1 MIESLPSTS
10 TKETSGGWTVRSL
23 SLSLLLL
30 FAVLPAML
38 VGWLLYTSNVQT
50 VDKLSQKIISD
61 VIKRVQADAEVQL
74 QTAGLVLNGLTPPAP
89 SDAQTKTARR
99 LLTQREEFEKLAVSL
114 TRLAADVPYLYLGTN
129 KGEFHGVEQIS
140 RGGTGLMRIGIRR
153 QGDEGR
159 QFYSAITPGDR
170 SRKLDT
176 EANNYEPRTRPWY
189 MLAVAKRERV
199 FTPVYLSASKKQL
212 LITVA
217 QPVFD
222 EDASVLGVF
231 AADLYLKQ
239 LSEAMQI
246 INISSRGVAMIV
258 DDTGHMVATSTG
270 DPLFIEQAG
279 KLERQQPSSSANPIQ
294 REVFAQIKPLIGKF
308 KPDSVQRERFDGVV
322 QTQAGDTLV
331 SMRPFAEHL
340 GLPLTLIVAAPE
352 LDFSSDAQSGLQR
365 ALMLMAIVVAVG
377 ALLAGL
383 LAWRMSQRIK
393 TLMQAALEMGRG
405 QVPALQSQVRIVEVR
420 ELARALHDSAQ
431 EIQTNRASI
440 ESQKAALLD
449 ANEHLEERVAL
460 RTQELEESREEALQ
474 AAKAKAAF
482 LATMS
487 HEIRTPLNGV
497 VGMTTLM
504 ADTPLNDEQQ
514 DYLHTMR
521 VSSDQLLSVI
531 NDILDYSKIESGKL
545 EMESEP
551 LSLQSTIEEAC
562 DIYAP
567 RAREK
572 GLELLVDVGDEVPA
586 WVRGDVTRLR
596 QILLNFLG
604 NAIKFTDHGQIIVT
618 AHLKQDFDAK
628 RVIDGVPAV
637 GALVEFR
644 VKDSGIGIPKERQS
658 ALFQSFTQVDASTTR
673 KYGGTGLGLAIC
685 KRLAQLM
692 QGEVGL
698 DSDVGHGS
706 TFWFTARMNYSD
718 APDASE
724 TSVLELASLEGKLAL
739 IVDDM
744 PVNLQILSKQL
755 KRWKMNV
762 VSFSRA
768 PQALEWLAVR
778 DADVILSDMH
788 MPEMD
793 GVMFAGALHQIK
805 PRMPMVLLTSGT
817 LPTDAE
823 GRHFQAKLLKPY
835 RQAQLFNILARIIY
849 AQTGGIVASTSPKVA
864 APSIAHKGQTILVAD
879 DNLVNLKVAVSM
891 LTKLGYES
899 VTVKDGQQAV
909 SSVAASLQAGGK
921 PFAAVLMDANMPV
934 MDGYASAQAIIAAHG
949 SAAPAIIA
957 LTASVLEEDR
967 QRSLEAG
974 MIGFLPK
981 PLRLDELSQSLEQH
995 ARATVVEAYNAM
1007 YSIAL
1012 SVDSMSASE
1021 LKHAQDAVSEPA
1033 QEAVLMDWSR
1043 LDQFKEFD
1051 DEQRSMTREVIGLF
1065 IQDAPGR
1072 RDDILA
1078 SLGTTDA
1085 ALLSL
1090 RAHALKGAASNVGAV
1105 ALSEICSVLEQ
1116 ACKTSGWPVDAAQ
1129 QINRINTLT
1138 DQTLAAL
1145 KDWKLS

>member
-1 MIESLPSTS
+1 MNDVTKPQRWSWSARKLST
-10 TKETSGGWTVRSL
+10 G
-23 SLSLLLL
+23 LLLL
-30 FAVLPAML
+30 FAALPALL
-38 VGWLLYTSNVQT
+38 VGGLLYKSNVQT
-50 VDKLSQKIISD
+50 VDKLSQKVIND
-61 VIKRVQADAEVQL
+61 VMQRVQADAEVQL
-74 QTAGLVLNGLTPPAP
+74 QTAGLILNGLIPPAP
-89 SDAQTKTARR
+89 SDAQTKAARR
-99 LLTQREEFEKLAVSL
+99 LIQQPEEFERLAASL
-114 TRLAADVPYLYLGTN
+114 TRMAADVPYLYFGN
-129 KGEFHGVEQIS
+129 NQGGFHGVEQLT

-159 QFYSAITPGDR
+159 QFYSAAMPGDR
-170 SRKLDT
+170 SQKLDT
-176 EANNYEPRTRPWY
+176 EARNYEPRTRPWY
-189 MLAVAKRERV
+189 AQAVAQRDRV

-217 QPVFD
+217 QPVFE
-222 EDASVLGVF
+222 EDGGILGVF

-239 LSEAMQI
+239 LSEALQI
-246 INISSRGVAMIV
+246 INISARGVAFIV
-258 DDTGHMVATSTG
+258 DDSGHMVATSAG
-270 DPLFIEQAG
+270 DPLFREEGG
-279 KLERQQPSSSANPIQ
+279 KLTRLQPSSSNSAIA
-294 REVFAQIKPLIGKF
+294 REAFAQMQPLIGKF
-308 KPDSVQRERFDGVV
+308 KPDSVQRERFNG
-322 QTQAGDTLV
+322 QIKTSLGDTLV

-352 LDFSSDAQSGLQR
+352 LDFSAEAEQGLQQAV
-365 ALMLMAIVVAVG
+365 ALMAGVVAIAA
-377 ALLAGL
+377 ALAAL

-393 TLMQAALEMGRG
+393 TLMQAALSMGRG
-405 QVPALQSQVRIVEVR
+405 QVPPLQSQARITEVR
-420 ELARALHDSAQ
+420 ELAHTLHNSAQ
-431 EIQTNRASI
+431 EIQSSRIAI
-440 ESQKAALLD
+440 ESQKQALLE
-449 ANEHLEERVAL
+449 ANEYLEERVAL
-460 RTQELEESREEALQ
+460 RTQELEASREEALQ

-504 ADTPLNDEQQ
+504 ADTPLNEEQQ

-618 AHLKQDFDAK
+618 AHLKEDFDAK
-628 RVIDGVPAV
+628 RVINDVPAA

-644 VKDSGIGIPKERQS
+644 VKDSGIGIPKDRQG

-685 KRLAQLM
+685 KRLAELM
-692 QGEVGL
+692 GGAVGL
-698 DSDVGHGS
+698 DSEVGQGS
-706 TFWFTARMNYSD
+706 TFWFTARMQFSD
-718 APDASE
+718 TPDRSE
-724 TSVLELASLEGKLAL
+724 SSIMELASLEGKLAV

-744 PVNLQILSKQL
+744 PVNVQILEKQL
-755 KRWKMNV
+755 KRWRMNTV
-762 VSFSRA
+762 AFDNA
-768 PQALEWLAVR
+768 PDALKWLSTR
-778 DADVILSDMH
+778 EADVVLTDMH
-788 MPEMD
+788 MPVMD
-793 GVMFAGALHQIK
+793 GVMFAQELHKIK
-805 PRMPMVLLTSGT
+805 PQAPVVLLTSGT
-817 LPTDAE
+817 LPTE
-823 GRHFQAKLLKPY
+823 GEASQFAGRLLKPY
-835 RQAQLFNILARIIY
+835 RQSQLFNILARCLY
-849 AQTGGIVASTSPKVA
+849 AQNMPAAIVAPKQVVA
-864 APSIAHKGQTILVAD
+864 KNQTILVAD
-879 DNLVNLKVAVSM
+879 DNLVNIKVAVSM
-891 LTKLGYES
+891 LTKLGYAS
-899 VTVKDGQQAV
+899 VSVMDGQQAT

-934 MDGYASAQAIIAAHG
+934 MDGYAAAQAIIAAHG
-949 SAAPAIIA
+949 KAAPPIIA

-967 QRSLEAG
+967 QRCLEAG

-981 PLRLDELSQSLEQH
+981 PLRIDELSQGLQQYARSAPEQAAAEEDAH
-995 ARATVVEAYNAM
+995 LLIASAAHSAQANGINDSKNQVAAADEASAT
-1007 YSIAL
+1007 L
-1012 SVDSMSASE
+1012 
-1021 LKHAQDAVSEPA
+1021 
-1033 QEAVLMDWSR
+1033 LMDWSR
-1043 LDQFKEFD
+1043 LEQFKEFD
-1051 DEQRSMTREVIGLF
+1051 DDERSMTREVIGLF
-1065 IQDAPGR
+1065 IQDAPVR
-1072 RDDILA
+1072 RNDILA

-1090 RAHALKGAASNVGAV
+1090 RAHALKGAASNVGAA
-1105 ALSEICSVLEQ
+1105 ALSDACSVLEHS
-1116 ACKTSGWPVDAAQ
+1116 CKTSGWPQDAAQ

>member
-1 MIESLPSTS
+1 MTQSISSAPHQNN
-10 TKETSGGWTVRSL
+10 KGAWTVRSV
-23 SLSLLLL
+23 SLNLLLL
-30 FAVLPAML
+30 FAIVPAML
-38 VGWLLYTSNVQT
+38 VGWLLYNSNVQT
-50 VDKLSQKIISD
+50 VDKLSQKIIDD
-61 VIKRVQADAEVQL
+61 VVQRVQADAEVQL
-74 QTAGLVLNGLTPPAP
+74 QTAGLVLNGLIPPAP
-89 SDAQTKTARR
+89 SDSHTKTARR
-99 LLTQREEFEKLAVSL
+99 LINQSEEFEKLAVSL
-114 TRLAADVPYLYLGTN
+114 TRMAADVPYLYFGNN
-129 KGEFHGVEQIS
+129 KGEFHGVEQIT

-153 QGDEGR
+153 EGDEGR
-159 QFYSAITPGDR
+159 QFYSAIAPGDR
-170 SRKLDT
+170 SQKLEP
-176 EANNYEPRTRPWY
+176 EARNYEPRTRPWY
-189 MLAVAKRERV
+189 TQAVAKRERV

-217 QPVFD
+217 QPVF
-222 EDASVLGVF
+222 EDDGGILGVF

-258 DDTGHMVATSTG
+258 DDTGHLVATSTG
-270 DPLFIEQAG
+270 DPLFTEESG
-279 KLERQQPSSSANPIQ
+279 KLERRQPSSSANPIQ
-294 REVFAQIKPLIGKF
+294 REVFAQMQPLIGKV
-308 KPDSVQRERFDGVV
+308 KPDSVQRERFNGTI

-352 LDFSSDAQSGLQR
+352 LDFSSDAQKGLES
-365 ALMLMAIVVAVG
+365 ALGLMAIVVAVG

-383 LAWRMSQRIK
+383 LAWRLSQRIK
-393 TLMQAALEMGRG
+393 TLMQAAQEMGRG
-405 QVPALQSQVRIVEVR
+405 QVPALQSKARIVEVR
-420 ELARALHDSAQ
+420 ELARALHHSAE

-449 ANEHLEERVAL
+449 ANEHLEERVTL
-460 RTQELEESREEALQ
+460 RTQQLEESREEALQ

-504 ADTPLNDEQQ
+504 ADTPLNEEQL

-618 AHLKQDFDAK
+618 AHLKEDFDAQ
-628 RVIDGVPAV
+628 RVIDGVPAA

-644 VKDSGIGIPKERQS
+644 VKDSGIGIPKDRQS

-685 KRLAQLM
+685 KRLAELM
-692 QGEVGL
+692 GGSVGL
-698 DSDVGHGS
+698 DSEVGHGS
-706 TFWFTARMNYSD
+706 TFWFTARMQLSD
-718 APDASE
+718 TPDRSE
-724 TSVLELASLEGKLAL
+724 SSILELASLEGKLAV

-762 VSFSRA
+762 VSFESA
-768 PQALEWLAVR
+768 PEALEWLAVR
-778 DADVILSDMH
+778 DTDVVLSDMH

-793 GVMFAGALHQIK
+793 GVMFATALHQIK
-805 PRMPMVLLTSGT
+805 PKMPMVLLTSGT
-817 LPTDAE
+817 LPSDAQAK
-823 GRHFQAKLLKPY
+823 HFQAKLLKPY
-835 RQAQLFNILARIIY
+835 RQSQLFNILARCLY
-849 AQTGGIVASTSPKVA
+849 AQDIQAAVVLPKQVVT
-864 APSIAHKGQTILVAD
+864 KNQTILVAD
-879 DNLVNLKVAVSM
+879 DNLINIKVAVSM

-899 VTVKDGQQAV
+899 VSVMDGQQATN
-909 SSVAASLQAGGK
+909 SVAASLQAGGK

-934 MDGYASAQAIIAAHG
+934 MDGYAAARAILAAHG
-949 SAAPAIIA
+949 KAAPPIIA

-967 QRSLEAG
+967 QRCLEAG

-981 PLRLDELSQSLEQH
+981 PLRIDELSQGLLQY
-995 ARATVVEAYNAM
+995 ARTDSIDT
-1007 YSIAL
+1007 SIAIDL
-1012 SVDSMSASE
+1012 IAPGDYSTRTIGTFD
-1021 LKHAQDAVSEPA
+1021 AQNTVSEAPKPDA
-1033 QEAVLMDWSR
+1033 AIMLMDWSR

-1051 DEQRSMTREVIGLF
+1051 DDERSMTREVIGLF
-1065 IQDAPGR
+1065 IQDAPVR
-1072 RDDILA
+1072 RNDILA

-1105 ALSEICSVLEQ
+1105 ALSDACSALEHS
-1116 ACKTSGWPVDAAQ
+1116 CKTTGWPADAAQ
-1129 QINRINTLT
+1129 QINRIHTLT